1 METKIYTLEFT
12 VNSELSN
19 ELYKPNPEYK
29 GKKIL
34 VIYREL
40 NSKNKVVVTYSYL

>member
-1 METKIYTLEFT
+1 METKINTLEFT
-12 VNSELSN
+12 LNSELSN

-34 VIYREL
+34 VISREL
-40 NSKNKVVVTYSYL
+40 NSKNKVVITYCYL